1 MKYLAKP
8 NDRNSINAR
17 FFESDFAEDTL
28 ENSEVMFKAAEFLN
42 EFTNAPIA
50 MPPDEWAVLGKLLL
64 VNEDGSTVIPNFCPV
79 YKMIKIPG
87 TKKYQRKMI
96 MERLDID
103 SFL

>member
-1 MKYLAKP
+1 MKYIAKP
-8 NDRNSINAR
+8 NDRNLMNSKV
-17 FFESDFAEDTL
+17 FESNFAEDTL
-28 ENSEVMFKAAEFLN
+28 ENSEVMFQAAEFLN

-64 VNEDGSTVIPNFCPV
+64 VNEDGSTAIPNFCPV
-79 YKMIKIPG
+79 YKMVKNPG
-87 TKKYQRKMI
+87 TQKYQRKMI